1 MYSLWLDLGALVYSI
16 WGKIVSLTR
25 HFEIMDEASMGE
37 GDWSGVRCVTGPLF
51 EHTGVTLDGIDCRE
65 QKALF
70 GLWFGAR
77 CS

>member
-1 MYSLWLDLGALVYSI
+1 
-16 WGKIVSLTR
+16 
-25 HFEIMDEASMGE
+25 MGE